1 MRSPWAEDS
10 GDFRWLHAYF
20 AGPVTSA
27 MVSISPMARIVPGIV
42 AFKDSTA
49 QRRDEMRIGVLGS
62 GEVGGGI
69 ARKLKALGHDVMV
82 GSPHAKDKAKQFPGI
97 GLGTVEQTIDH
108 GDWLVNAMP
117 GEASEVAFKTA
128 KIDEKILIDVAN
140 LEIAVDQPIKTPL
153 AEVLQKQHPKARV
166 VKTLNFVSAHLMVE
180 PKRVKGAT
188 VCVAGDDAGAKKSVA
203 ELLQSFGWEDVID
216 LGDLSN
222 ARAMEQLIPLWMS
235 LEKVMGGPGFALG
248 VVREK

>member
-1 MRSPWAEDS
+1 
-10 GDFRWLHAYF
+10 
-20 AGPVTSA
+20 
-27 MVSISPMARIVPGIV
+27 
-42 AFKDSTA
+42 
-49 QRRDEMRIGVLGS
+49 MRIGVLGS

-82 GSPHAKDKAKQFPGI
+82 GSPHAKDKADAFAGI
-97 GLGTVEQTIDH
+97 GLGTVDEAIAH
-108 GDWLVNAMP
+108 GEWIVNALP
-117 GEASEVAFKTA
+117 GEASEKALKAA
-128 KIDEKILIDVAN
+128 KIDKPILIDIAN
-140 LEIAVDQPIKTPL
+140 YDSAVDQPIKTPL

-180 PKRVKGAT
+180 PGKVKGAA
-188 VCVAGDDAGAKKSVA
+188 VFIAGNDAAAKKQVG
-203 ELLQSFGWEDVID
+203 ELLKSFGWEDVID

-235 LEKVMGGPGFALG
+235 LEKVLGGPGFALG